1 MPLDGRIA
9 FAVVKPLTLITA
21 LVLALGFFAGC
32 GGDDESSSEEG
43 EETSATS
50 NSPCESAEAP
60 EPREVSLDPPPSKPS
75 ADDLVAVVDTS
86 CGTFEITLDTE
97 GAPKTAA
104 SFEYLAENGVLDGT
118 PFHRIV
124 PGFVIQ
130 AGDPAG
136 TGSGPGP
143 GYSVDETPPQDAE
156 YTQGVVAMA
165 KTAAEPPGRSG
176 SQFFVVT
183 TADAGLPPDYAI
195 VGEVTEGFDVVQT
208 IETLGDPASGS
219 TGTPS
224 EIAVINSVTIEEG

>member
-1 MPLDGRIA
+1 MKHLALIA
-9 FAVVKPLTLITA
+9 A
-21 LVLALGFFAGC
+21 LVLALGLVSAC
-32 GGDDESSSEEG
+32 GDDDDGDSSSSGEESS
-43 EETSATS
+43 ATTGS
-50 NSPCESAEAP
+50 DCESVEAP
-60 EPREVSLDPPPSKPS
+60 EPKEVSLDPPPKKPS
-75 ADDLVAVVDTS
+75 ADELTAVVDTS
-86 CGTFEITLDTE
+86 CGTFEIALDTE
-97 GAPKTAA
+97 ASPKTAA

-143 GYSVDETPPQDAE
+143 GYSVDEPPPVDAE

-183 TADAGLPPDYAI
+183 AADAGLPPDYAI
-195 VGEVTEGFDVVQT
+195 AGEVTEGFDVVET
-208 IETLGDPASGS
+208 IEGYGDPASGG
-219 TGTPS
+219 TGTPLD
-224 EIAVINSVTIEEG
+224 IVVINSVTIEEG

>member
-1 MPLDGRIA
+1 
-9 FAVVKPLTLITA
+9 LTR
-21 LVLALGFFAGC
+21 LALIAVLLFALGLVSAC
-32 GGDDESSSEEG
+32 GGDDDSDSPSAGSEETPAAT
-43 EETSATS
+43 ESECETV
-50 NSPCESAEAP
+50 EAP
-60 EPREVSLDPPPSKPS
+60 DPKEVSLDPPPAKPS
-75 ADDLVAVVDTS
+75 ADELTAVVDTS
-86 CGTFEITLDTE
+86 CGTFEIALDPE
-97 GAPKTAA
+97 GSPKTVA

-143 GYSVDETPPQDAE
+143 GYSVDEPPPVDAE

-195 VGEVTEGFDVVQT
+195 VGEVTEGFDV
-208 IETLGDPASGS
+208 IEKIESYGDPASGE
-219 TGTPS
+219 TGTPLDVV
-224 EIAVINSVTIEEG
+224 IINSVTIEKG